1 MSAETGLAGQ
11 CSDPPVLG
19 IDNIL
24 TTYLSDKVVV
34 INLERR
40 FHMRFN
46 EFADPRPYTLS
57 ADDATDFVERL
68 ERIWPHE
75 DVAFVLGIK
84 RQPQARG
91 MKDQDRR

>member
-1 MSAETGLAGQ
+1 
-11 CSDPPVLG
+11 
-19 IDNIL
+19 
-24 TTYLSDKVVV
+24 
-34 INLERR
+34 
-40 FHMRFN
+40 MRFC
-46 EFADPRPYTLS
+46 EFADPKPYTLS

-91 MKDQDRR
+91 MKDLDRR